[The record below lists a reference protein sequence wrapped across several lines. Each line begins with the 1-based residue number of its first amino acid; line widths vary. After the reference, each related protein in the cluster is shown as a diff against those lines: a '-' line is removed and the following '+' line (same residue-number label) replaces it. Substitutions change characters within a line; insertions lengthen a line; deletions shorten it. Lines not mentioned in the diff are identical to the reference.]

1 MTIFP
6 SSKRACRASPVA
18 ATSPIAPTA
27 AASTATSLPSAGLCE
42 HRRALAEVIKWHNSR
57 PRRQVFRLF
66 GPAGTGKTTV
76 ARDIARAVGGNVIFA
91 AFSGKAAS
99 VLRAK
104 GCRGATTI
112 HSLIYTPNS
121 DAKGKLTFILNEDSP
136 IRGARLLIIDE
147 CSMVDAKMGR
157 DLESFG
163 VPILVL
169 GDKAQLPP
177 ISGAGYFTNHPADFE
192 LTQIH
197 RQAGQDPIIQWANTA
212 RAGKV
217 ISGGVFGS
225 SKVISAKALE
235 YQEVL
240 DADQVL
246 AGTWPKVTYLNNR
259 IREILGRPHGVP
271 VVWDKLVCRKN
282 NRGKG
287 VLNGEIWFVKDIT
300 DVKVDKIFMVL
311 SAEIGGSEVSV
322 CVDPACFTVKS
333 RDELDELIKRTK
345 DRDVFTFGNV
355 LTVHQAQ
362 GSEWDRVVLF
372 DESKAFRNDQFKWLY
387 TGITR
392 AAKSLIIVQP

>member
-1 MTIFP
+1 M
-6 SSKRACRASPVA
+6 VA
-18 ATSPIAPTA
+18 ANPFAPTA
-27 AASTATSLPSAGLCE
+27 AASTVNLLPSAGLGE
-42 HRRALAEVIKWHNSR
+42 HARALAQVVKWHNSK

-66 GPAGTGKTTV
+66 GAAGTGKTTV
-76 ARDIARAVGGNVIFA
+76 ARDIARAVGGNVLFA

-99 VLRAK
+99 VLRGK
-104 GCRGATTI
+104 GCEGATTI
-112 HSLIYTPNS
+112 HSLIYRPYT

-169 GDKAQLPP
+169 GDKEQLPP
-177 ISGAGYFTNHPADFE
+177 VTGAGYFTNQPADIQ

-197 RQAGQDPIIQWANTA
+197 RQTGDDPIIQLAGLA
-212 RAGKV
+212 RSGKN
-217 ISGGVFGS
+217 IPKGVLGAT
-225 SKVISAKALE
+225 KVISAKELDH
-235 YQEVL
+235 QEVL
-240 DADQVL
+240 DADQIL
-246 AGTWPKVTYLNNR
+246 AGTWSTVTYLNDR
-259 IREILGRPHGVP
+259 IREILGRPYGVP
-271 VVWDKLVCRKN
+271 VAGDKLVCRKN

-287 VLNGEIWFVKDIT
+287 VLNGEIWFVKEIT
-300 DVKVDKIFMVL
+300 DIKSDKVFMVL
-311 SAEIGGSEVSV
+311 SAELNDCEVSV

-333 RDELDELIKRTK
+333 KDDLDELSKRAK

-372 DESKAFRNDQFKWLY
+372 DESKAFRHDRSKWVY

-392 AAKSLIIVQP
+392 AAKSLIIAQP

>member
-1 MTIFP
+1 LG
-6 SSKRACRASPVA
+6 A
-18 ATSPIAPTA
+18 AANPFAPTA
-27 AASTATSLPSAGLCE
+27 SAPTLSPLSSAGLGE
-42 HRRALAEVIKWHNSR
+42 HPRALAEVIKWHNSK

-76 ARDIARAVGGNVIFA
+76 ARDIARAIGGNVIFA

-99 VLRAK
+99 VLRGK
-104 GCRGATTI
+104 GCQGATTI
-112 HSLIYTPNS
+112 HSLIYRPHA

-177 ISGAGYFTNHPADFE
+177 ISGTGYFTNHPADVE

-197 RQAGQDPIIQWANTA
+197 RQAGQDPIIQLANTA
-212 RAGKV
+212 RADKV

-225 SKVISAKALE
+225 SKVISLKELD
-235 YQEVL
+235 YQDVL

-246 AGTWPKVTYLNNR
+246 AGTWPRVTYLNAR
-259 IREILGRPHGVP
+259 IRQMLGRPYGIP
-271 VVWDKLVCRKN
+271 VVGDKLVCRKN
-282 NRGKG
+282 DLGKG
-287 VLNGEIWFVKDIT
+287 VLNGELWFIT
-300 DVKVDKIFMVL
+300 EISDTKNGKVNMIV
-311 SAEIGGSEVSV
+311 GSETGGQSVSV
-322 CVDPACFTVKS
+322 RVDIACFTVGS
-333 RDELDELIKRTK
+333 RDELDALKARAK
-345 DRDVFTFGNV
+345 GLDVFTFGNV
-355 LTVHQAQ
+355 LTVHHAQ

-372 DESKAFRNDQFKWLY
+372 DESKSFRNDQSKWLY

-392 AAKSLIIVQP
+392 AAKSLIITRP

>member
-1 MTIFP
+1 M
-6 SSKRACRASPVA
+6 RAANPF
-18 ATSPIAPTA
+18 APTA
-27 AASTATSLPSAGLCE
+27 AAPTLSPLSSAGLGE
-42 HRRALAEVIKWHNSR
+42 HPRALAEVIKWHNSK

-76 ARDIARAVGGNVIFA
+76 ARDITRAVGGNVIFA

-99 VLRAK
+99 VLRDK
-104 GCRGATTI
+104 GCQGATTI
-112 HSLIYTPNS
+112 HSLIYRPHA

-147 CSMVDAKMGR
+147 CSMVDGKMGR
-157 DLESFG
+157 ELESFG

-177 ISGAGYFTNHPADFE
+177 VEERGAGYFTNHPADVE

-197 RQAGQDPIIQWANTA
+197 RQGSDDPIIQLAGLA
-212 RAGKV
+212 RGGKN
-217 ISGGVFGS
+217 IQKGIFGTT
-225 SKVISAKALE
+225 KVISAKELDH
-235 YQEVL
+235 QEVL

-246 AGTWPKVTYLNNR
+246 AGTWPKVTYLNDR
-259 IREILGRPHGVP
+259 IRQILGRPHGVP
-271 VVWDKLVCRKN
+271 VVGDKLVCRKN

-300 DVKVDKIFMVL
+300 DIEVDKIFMVV
-311 SAEIGGSEVSV
+311 SAEIGGTEVSI

-333 RDELDELIKRTK
+333 REELKKLIERAKS
-345 DRDVFTFGNV
+345 RDVFTFGNV

-372 DESKAFRNDQFKWLY
+372 DDSKAFRKEQSKWLY